1 MAYRLKRFF
10 LWFALLKKRLY
21 KKKSFIVLL
30 LCVPLLVVGLSVVAS
45 RSEGVVKVALYL
57 EDPTDPVTAD
67 IMEKVRDNGSV
78 IGFTECSSR
87 AEAMRRVTYGPADAA
102 WIIEKNLGGA
112 MYRFAK
118 GYDAG
123 IKCVT
128 VVEREESTALMLA
141 REKLSGALSPYLL
154 REAMKEYVR
163 ENIALEDDLTDEEL
177 NEFFDDSYGAEDIFD
192 FEYSSGSD
200 ASRENDLNYLL
211 VPLRGLLAVMIVL
224 CGLAVGMYYV
234 QDNDSQTFYRITRRK
249 RPILE
254 AGYQLSGVTSISA
267 VVLVSLYIGGVGV
280 NPLTEIVSL
289 AVYALAASAFCILV
303 RRLCGTVGRLSAVTP
318 VLIVAL
324 IAVSPIFFT
333 ISGMK
338 PVQMLTPVYYYLNSI
353 HNPIYLLWM
362 LLYAAVC
369 GGLSLVH
376 ARLTEKV

>member
-1 MAYRLKRFF
+1 MVYRFKRFC

-21 KKKSFIVLL
+21 KKTSFIVLL
-30 LCVPLLVVGLSVVAS
+30 LCVPLLVIGLSVVAS
-45 RSEGVVKVALYL
+45 RSEGVVNVALYL

-67 IMEKVRDNGSV
+67 IISRVKDGSSI
-78 IGFTECSSR
+78 IGYTDCSSR
-87 AEAMRRVTYGPADAA
+87 AEAMRLVTYGSADAA

-118 GYDAG
+118 GYDTG
-123 IKCVT
+123 ITCVSI
-128 VVEREESTALMLA
+128 VEREESTALMLA
-141 REKLSGALSPYLL
+141 REKLSGALSPYLF

-163 ENIALEDDLTDEEL
+163 ENIVLNDDLTDEEL
-177 NEFFDDSYGAEDIFD
+177 NGFFADSYGADEIFD
-192 FEYSSGSD
+192 FEYSSGSS
-200 ASRENDLNYLL
+200 AAKENDMNYLL

-224 CGLAVGMYYV
+224 CGLAVGMYYI
-234 QDNDSQTFYRITRRK
+234 QDGDNRTFYRITRQK

-267 VVLVSLYIGGVGV
+267 VVLISLYIGGVGT
-280 NPLTEIVSL
+280 NLLREIASL
-289 AVYALAASAFCILV
+289 AAYALAASAFCVLI
-303 RRLCGTVGRLSAVTP
+303 RRICGTVGRLSAVTP

-333 ISGMK
+333 ISGLK
-338 PVQMLTPVYYYLNSI
+338 PIRMLTPVYYYLTSI
-353 HNPIYLLWM
+353 HDPIYLLWM

-369 GGLSLVH
+369 GALSFLH